1 MNLTLFF
8 NKSTQMH
15 TDLNYIGGSQKQPFT
30 STSAIVWLA
39 LYSLPSD
46 RKSTLILSLTQP
58 WKVNVLINSHFS
70 DEKIWTQNGSEICP
84 M

>member
-30 STSAIVWLA
+30 STSAIV
-39 LYSLPSD
+39 
-46 RKSTLILSLTQP
+46 
-58 WKVNVLINSHFS
+58 
-70 DEKIWTQNGSEICP
+70 
-84 M
+84 